1 MECFSG
7 ISFVGIPFYTRAR
20 YRGMAQAVGS
30 LRAAGI
36 LSKLESVDPDLIDL
50 GDVECPVIEQDHGPR
65 NLQNWEEFIQGT
77 HSVRDKLSLRLDKSR
92 LTFCLGGECAF
103 ILGTLASLK
112 TFHKGTPGMVW
123 MDAHGDFNTP
133 ETSSSGFIGGMP
145 LALACG
151 RGPKLSPEM
160 EAFRPLLDEEQ
171 VVHIGSRSLDPGE
184 DTALLSSVKVFP
196 AKDIEKNGARDVA
209 RQTVQHLNDSCDWII
224 AHLDVDVFDPS
235 IMPGVNFPEPGGL
248 AGKDILEIFRA
259 LQSTGKLKVVDLTA
273 YNPLG
278 DKDGRGKSLL
288 LDLAPKLVK
297 LG

>member
-1 MECFSG
+1 LECFLG

-20 YRGMAQAVGS
+20 YWGMAKAVGS
-30 LRAAGI
+30 LRTAGI

-50 GDVECPVIEQDHGPR
+50 GDVECPVIDQDHGPR
-65 NLQNWEEFIQGT
+65 NLQNWEEFLQGT
-77 HSVRDKLSLRLDKSR
+77 HRVRDKLSHGLDKSR
-92 LTFCLGGECAF
+92 LTFCLGGECTF
-103 ILGTLASLK
+103 IIGTLAGLK
-112 TFHKGTPGMVW
+112 TVHKGTPGMVW

-133 ETSSSGFIGGMP
+133 ETSPSGFIGGMP

-151 RGPKLSPEM
+151 RGPQLSPEI
-160 EAFRPLLDEEQ
+160 EASRPLLDEAH

-184 DTALLSSVKVFP
+184 DKALLSSVKVFP
-196 AKDIEKNGARDVA
+196 AEDVKMYGARDVA
-209 RQTVQHLNDSCDWII
+209 RQAARQLDDSSDWII

-248 AGKDILEIFRA
+248 ASHDILEIFRA

-278 DKDGRGKSLL
+278 DTANRGRSFLV
-288 LDLAPKLVK
+288 DLATKLLNTV
-297 LG
+297 